1 MSLRRGSAHTTYR
14 TTDPH
19 TGTARYFTGSPY
31 NASPAY
37 WLTEIDDRNGNG
49 ITYSRQSA
57 DAPAT
62 VSHDGGYQAQAVTG
76 RGRIESLLPRTPSGP
91 SPFWRTTATSEA
103 TRTPSPT
110 PAACRSASPT
120 TTPTASPRGPTRN
133 GSTFRYVYDGAG
145 CVVET
150 IGPDGYMSSS
160 FAYDAYDRVLAET
173 DPLGRTTTVEYTHF
187 DLPAART
194 APDGVRHDFRHDS
207 ELRLTE
213 VTNAQGLTWR
223 YGYDST
229 GQLASETDF
238 NGHTLAYAHDPA
250 SQGVAHGA
258 AAAAG
263 RPVTVCRPCVSGP
276 VTRTAPAESTRPAAA
291 TAAQDPFR
299 RRMDLGQGAVEP
311 VRDPSGHAGQVVVAV
326 DRPRRVGLRRARG
339 ADFR

>member
-57 DAPAT
+57 GAPAT

-91 SPFWRTTATSEA
+91 VT
-103 TRTPSPT
+103 
-110 PAACRSASPT
+110 
-120 TTPTASPRGPTRN
+120 
-133 GSTFRYVYDGAG
+133 VL
-145 CVVET
+145 
-150 IGPDGYMSSS
+150 
-160 FAYDAYDRVLAET
+160 AYDYDERGNPNAVTNSCGLPLRFTYDAAARITSWT
-173 DPLGRTTTVEYTHF
+173 DPQRLDLPVRVRRRRRRRHTHF
-187 DLPAART
+187 DLPTART
-194 APDGVRHDFRHDS
+194 APDGVRHVLRHDS

-238 NGHTLAYAHDPA
+238 SGHTLAYAHDPA
-250 SQGVAHGA
+250 SQGVAHGT